1 MPLLLLP
8 RLRHKLPMRR
18 VPWPRRHLL
27 PSLSLLRHSLR
38 HSLRQLLTRLRHSL
52 RLLTRL
58 LRDGVRLLAGLL
70 GRCPLL
76 VRLRGLLRH
85 LPAG

>member
-27 PSLSLLRHSLR
+27 PSLSLLR